1 MGHPRK
7 SAGFAT
13 YYFNRIVGGFSNMLE
28 VNAIAP
34 TRVDLVGG
42 TLDIWP
48 IHHILDAKGTV
59 NLGVSLFARSY
70 IRERSQKTFLIKSFD
85 QELEEELSFDDLAI
99 NSSLPLVT
107 MLLSAFWRKDL
118 PTLEVQ
124 LRADS
129 PKGAGLGG
137 SSSLAISLASAL
149 VKARQLL
156 GDEIVLDEYQLVKKV
171 QNLEAKLLQM
181 PAGCQD
187 HWGAVRGG
195 LNYLHFP
202 FEGVSVETFPLSDF
216 PGLDDE
222 LILCFC
228 GKSRFSGMNNWELF
242 KQFGDGDA
250 RVREIF
256 AEIGRLAAAAY
267 HCIEK
272 RDWPGLLEY
281 SSQDWKQRKILCPA
295 IETDETKS
303 LDQIALKHG
312 AYFTRV
318 CGAGG
323 GGVMAVFAP
332 KEKREGIIHELNE
345 KGGAVLDGSI
355 CDKGLRVEG
364 QI

>member
-1 MGHPRK
+1 
-7 SAGFAT
+7 
-13 YYFNRIVGGFSNMLE
+13 MLE

-59 NLGVSLFARSY
+59 NLGVSLFARAH
-70 IRERSQKTFLIKSFD
+70 IRQRSSKNFLIKSID
-85 QELEEELSFDDLAI
+85 QNLELEQSFEELSAQQ
-99 NSSLPLVT
+99 SLPLLS
-107 MLLSAFWRKDL
+107 MLIGAFWREDL
-118 PTLEVQ
+118 PPLEIE
-124 LRADS
+124 LEADS

-137 SSSLAISLASAL
+137 SSALAISLASAL
-149 VKARQLL
+149 LKSRQLIT
-156 GDEIVLDEYQLVKKV
+156 GEPIPGEYKLVQTV
-171 QNLEAKLLQM
+171 QNIEAKLLQM

-195 LNYLHFP
+195 LNYISFP
-202 FEGVSVETFPLSDF
+202 FEGVFVETFPLSDF
-216 PGLDDE
+216 PELDDE

-228 GKSRFSGMNNWELF
+228 GKSRFSGMNNWDLF

-250 RVREIF
+250 RVRGIF
-256 AEIGRLAAAAY
+256 SEIGALAAASYQA
-267 HCIEK
+267 IID
-272 RDWPGLLEY
+272 RDWQSLLEY
-281 SSQDWKQRKILCPA
+281 SKKDWVQRKILCPA
-295 IETDETKS
+295 IETPETKA
-303 LDQIALKHG
+303 LDAIAAENG
-312 AYFTRV
+312 AYFSRV

-332 KEKREGIIHELNE
+332 KENKERIIHGLTS
-345 KGGAVLDGSI
+345 KGGQVLDGSI

>member
-1 MGHPRK
+1 
-7 SAGFAT
+7 
-13 YYFNRIVGGFSNMLE
+13 MLE

-48 IHHILDAKGTV
+48 LHHVLDAKGTI
-59 NLGVSLFARSY
+59 NLGVSLFARSHL
-70 IRERSQKTFLIKSFD
+70 RQRSNSNFLIKSID
-85 QELEEELSFDDLAI
+85 QNLELELSYEDLLL
-99 NSSLPLVT
+99 NDSLPLLA
-107 MLLSAFWRKDL
+107 MLLGAFWRKDL
-118 PTLEVQ
+118 PALEVE

-137 SSSLAISLASAL
+137 SSALAISLGAAL
-149 VKARQLL
+149 VKARALL
-156 GDEIVLDEYQLVKKV
+156 TGEPELDDYQLVQTV

-202 FEGVSVETFPLSDF
+202 FEGVRVETFALSEF
-216 PGLDDE
+216 ERLDDE

-242 KQFGDGDA
+242 KQFGDGDKK
-250 RVREIF
+250 VREIF
-256 AEIGRLAAAAY
+256 TTIGGLAADAY
-267 HCIEK
+267 QSIVK
-272 RDWPGLLEY
+272 RDWQALMEY
-281 SSQDWKQRKILCPA
+281 SKQDWQQRKILCPG
-295 IETDETKS
+295 IETDETKD
-303 LDQIALKHG
+303 LDRVALDHG

-323 GGVMAVFAP
+323 GGVMAVFAHQEN
-332 KEKREGIIHELNE
+332 KEKLIEALN
-345 KGGAVLDGSI
+345 KAGGRVLDGI
-355 CDKGLRVEG
+355 FCDKGLRVEG
-364 QI
+364 QS